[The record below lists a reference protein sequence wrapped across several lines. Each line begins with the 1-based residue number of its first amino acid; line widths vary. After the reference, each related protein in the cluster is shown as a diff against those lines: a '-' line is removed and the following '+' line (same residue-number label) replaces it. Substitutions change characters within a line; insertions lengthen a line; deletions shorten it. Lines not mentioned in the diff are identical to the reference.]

1 VPYPYPESRGYSDVR
16 GSYDGGRGYGD
27 GAPRGAAASQPT
39 TTVTTATTT
48 TTYPDAPTA
57 PQTQSRNPYP
67 TPGPSGSNPYPVG
80 QGSSQGYS
88 DSVRSYPTSSDTKQH
103 SLTSHAPYPDGR
115 PYSSG
120 VGSMGGSN
128 GSGGY
133 PYAYHA
139 PVEEETMWG
148 ASLSQPEWV
157 RFLDVMQ
164 RPPGER
170 G

>member
-1 VPYPYPESRGYSDVR
+1 M
-16 GSYDGGRGYGD
+16 RGYGD

-39 TTVTTATTT
+39 TTATIATTT
-48 TTYPDAPTA
+48 KTYPDAPTA
-57 PQTQSRNPYP
+57 PQTQSRNSYP
-67 TPGPSGSNPYPVG
+67 TPGPSGSNPYPTG
-80 QGSSQGYS
+80 QVSSQGFS
-88 DSVRSYPTSSDTKQH
+88 DSVRSYPASDTNQH
-103 SLTSHAPYPDGR
+103 SLAPHARYPDGR
-115 PYSSG
+115 PY
-120 VGSMGGSN
+120 MDGSN

-139 PVEEETMWG
+139 ALEEETFWG

-164 RPPGER
+164 RPPGEK